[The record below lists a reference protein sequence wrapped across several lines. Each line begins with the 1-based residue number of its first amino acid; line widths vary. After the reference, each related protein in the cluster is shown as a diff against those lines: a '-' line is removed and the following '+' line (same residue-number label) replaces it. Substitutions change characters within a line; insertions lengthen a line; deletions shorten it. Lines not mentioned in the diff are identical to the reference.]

1 MNTINKL
8 IEKRYFKFQIVFL
21 FLFIWFTYLFNKT
34 LYLPIH
40 DYLEVTFTLKEI
52 KSLNYNIFD
61 LSYEFNNFLG
71 SYRYNLIPYSEFHY
85 LTLTEYIF
93 GTLNSEIFHNIFLR
107 LSNLFFSYN
116 IFKRLAKNKT
126 IALTASSYFS
136 LTDIWPFAL
145 PNLFVTLLLF
155 NYFLDK
161 NNKFLNF
168 LLIISP
174 FYFDLIYGGIF
185 ITLIF
190 LILLL
195 KNNQNNLG
203 KIIFVSITH
212 VVLLF
217 FSNYRLLYELLFLRS
232 VTKVN
237 DSSQPINVENIKLS
251 FDYFIK
257 ANLEGQYHFV
267 GAPRY
272 LLGVLFFLYF
282 IFLCLKKFRNELTNN
297 QNQFLKFYFFIQL
310 INFVYAIELAKFISF
325 NFIFG
330 LDLNLHRVIIFNQ
343 LLWCIGLIYFLN
355 NLNLKT
361 INFTLFIFVLFLNSS
376 FVTKIKTPDTFSD
389 INNQYIRNQLILA
402 GQRVNFI
409 DYILYTSYGYL
420 FQHPQFTTI
429 VSFYETP
436 ENYFL
441 EDEFNELK
449 KNLTGKEV
457 FASIDM
463 NPMIAGFNGLK
474 IADGYFILH
483 DTAYKDR
490 FRKVIID
497 ELKSNQRSQEYF
509 ENWGLRLNLF
519 FPTKNSTFNLNNI
532 NFCELKNISVT
543 HLLSKNEYYS
553 DNLSLFLET
562 KQLKVYEIIN
572 LEDCF

>member
-1 MNTINKL
+1 VNTTNKFL
-8 IEKRYFKFQIVFL
+8 ENKIFNFQIAFL
-21 FLFIWFTYLFNKT
+21 FMFIWFTYFFNKT

-40 DYLEVTFTLKEI
+40 DYLEVTLTLKEI
-52 KSLNYNIFD
+52 KSLNYNVFD

-93 GTLNSEIFHNIFLR
+93 GALNSEIFHNIFLR
-107 LSNLFFSYN
+107 ILNLCFSYN
-116 IFKRLAKNKT
+116 IFKLFSKNKT
-126 IALTASSYFS
+126 IALSASSYFS
-136 LTDIWPFAL
+136 LTDVWPFAL

-161 NNKFLNF
+161 NNKYLNF

-190 LILLL
+190 LLLVI
-195 KNNQNNLG
+195 KNNHNNLR
-203 KIIFVSITH
+203 KIIFASLTH
-212 VVLLF
+212 VILLF
-217 FSNYRLLYELLFLRS
+217 FSNYRLLYELLYLRS
-232 VTKVN
+232 VSKIN
-237 DSSQPINVENIKLS
+237 NSSKLIDFENSNLS

-257 ANLEGQYHFV
+257 SNLEGQYHFV

-282 IFLCLKKFRNELTNN
+282 IFLCLKKIRNKLNNN
-297 QNQFLKFYFFIQL
+297 QIQFLKFYLFLQL
-310 INFVYAIELAKFISF
+310 INILYAIELANLVSF
-325 NFIFG
+325 NFILG

-343 LLWCIGLIYFLN
+343 LLWCICLIYFLN
-355 NLNLKT
+355 NLKFKT
-361 INFTLFIFVLFLNSS
+361 VNFTLFIFVLFLNSS
-376 FVTKIKTPDTFSD
+376 FVTKIKTPDTFSN
-389 INNQYIRNQLILA
+389 INNQYIRNHLIVV
-402 GQRVNFI
+402 GQRVNYI

-429 VSFYETP
+429 VSFYETT

-441 EDEFNELK
+441 ENEFNELK
-449 KNLTGKEV
+449 KSLTGKEV
-457 FASIDM
+457 FVSIDI
-463 NPMIAGFNGLK
+463 NPMIAGFNRLK
-474 IADGYFILH
+474 IADGYFVLH
-483 DTAYKDR
+483 DTVYRDR

-519 FPTKNSTFNLNNI
+519 FPSKNSTFNINNI
-532 NFCELKNISVT
+532 NFCELKNINVT
-543 HLLSKNEYYS
+543 HLLSRNEYYS